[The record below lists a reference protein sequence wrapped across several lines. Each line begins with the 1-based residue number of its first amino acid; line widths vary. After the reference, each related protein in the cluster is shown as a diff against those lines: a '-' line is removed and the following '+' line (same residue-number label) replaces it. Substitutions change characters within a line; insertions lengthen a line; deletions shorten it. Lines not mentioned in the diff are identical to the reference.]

1 MEKTRSLC
9 RFLLL
14 LALLLTVLT
23 ACGKEEEAA
32 VFHMECD
39 GKVYTVNHTEQT
51 ITVDGSV
58 CSFSVTEDGGQV
70 ELEVL
75 YPDGSTYQWS
85 RGDRGGYGDWSEDY
99 DPDKY
104 ISGEE
109 VWDILQL
116 EQRLERDR
124 SDSHPVLGG
133 VLLLLGIVH
142 LAFPRKM
149 WELQYGWRYENAE
162 PTDVALQVEAISGL
176 VIALIGAAPLFT

>member
-32 VFHMECD
+32 VFHIECD

-70 ELEVL
+70 ELEVR

-85 RGDRGGYGDWSEDY
+85 RGDRGGYGDWSKDY

-133 VLLLLGIVH
+133 FLLLLGIVH

-176 VIALIGAAPLFT
+176 VIALIGAALLFT

>member
-23 ACGKEEEAA
+23 ACGKEEDAA
-32 VFHMECD
+32 VYNIECD

-58 CSFSVTEDGGQV
+58 CSFSVKGHGGQV
-70 ELEVL
+70 ELEVI

-85 RGDRGGYGDWSEDY
+85 RGDRVGYGGWSEDY

-116 EQRLERDR
+116 DQRLERDR

-133 VLLLLGIVH
+133 FLLLLGIVH

-149 WELQYGWRYENAE
+149 WQLHYGWRYENAE
-162 PTDVALQVEAISGL
+162 PTDVALQVEAIGGL
-176 VIALIGAAPLFT
+176 VTALIGAAFLFT